1 MLEFLRKITE
11 LPERLEI
18 FRSQVG
24 LVLEVYFEEL
34 PKRNRQTYA
43 EAYAKYY
50 RDMVAGGEL
59 FFPDVEFE
67 QSFQANVK
75 FIPIVFNDRED
86 VPLLAEE
93 TQFGELHAFLYTD
106 FYRGLM
112 RGNAPRR
119 CHNCGRC
126 FLLTRGYDTRYCN
139 NIAPNETERTCRQ
152 VGAHRVAAKL
162 WAGDTPLSKEYATT
176 INRIKAQRRTR
187 KISRDDF
194 IGFENEAKALVEQA
208 ERGELTDEEAIRRLD
223 RISRMRNRKK
233 K

>member
-1 MLEFLRKITE
+1 
-11 LPERLEI
+11 
-18 FRSQVG
+18 
-24 LVLEVYFEEL
+24 
-34 PKRNRQTYA
+34 
-43 EAYAKYY
+43 
-50 RDMVAGGEL
+50 MVAGGEL
-59 FFPDVEFE
+59 IFPDVEFE
-67 QSFQANVK
+67 QSFQANVR
-75 FIPIVFNDRED
+75 FVPIVFNDRED

-112 RGNAPRR
+112 QGNAPRR
-119 CHNCGRC
+119 CHNCGQF

-194 IGFENEAKALVEQA
+194 VGFEKEAKGLVEQT

-223 RISRMRNRKK
+223 RISRMRKRKK